1 MILRSWEA
9 ILHFNEH
16 LLLWNRASIKIMDIR
31 HITMQRKEGLHS
43 YRFPASCFLYT
54 VRGNAVIQLD
64 GKDHQVSRFHVL
76 HGGKGCCLNILPV
89 EEVLEYY
96 MIYYKAIIPLPE
108 RQDILALMEHRNPF
122 KLQYGF
128 APDQPVSLLSKVQY
142 MMTAWEEQEALE
154 QFHVKSLF
162 YQFVY
167 ELLWQIH
174 NGRVP
179 TIKPDLVAQMK
190 YYMQEHYAEP
200 ITMDL
205 LAELMDS
212 SPRHLSRLFKRQTG
226 YSPIDFV
233 IQIRMN
239 KAKELLLATDATL
252 QEIAKAVGYPDG
264 YYLAKIFK
272 KYMGIAP
279 IRYRKQHESPNV
291 PSNVARLGIVQDLT
305 SLYIDNDYHNQHIFE
320 EELLMYRSR
329 KTPLAITLLLCLSL
343 LLSACSTGGA
353 GSPAANE
360 GSQKPTNQVSANN
373 ANNTDTQSQM
383 KTVTTIKGDIEVPVN
398 PQRVVVLYLMG
409 DLLALGVNPVGISS
423 IEEGAAFAS
432 ELEGATSLGAF
443 KPDPEA
449 VTALNPDLI
458 IVTNEE
464 IYEGLKMIA
473 PTVYIPY
480 DLPVEERM
488 NLLGE
493 ILGKEGQAQEML
505 DNLHKKVEQSKEKL
519 EQAGILD
526 KTVTIME
533 SNKGSMAVMTGL
545 GYGRGSQIIY
555 QYLGMKAPEVLQR
568 EIENAR
574 NDATSKDVSYEVLP
588 EYVGDYIFR
597 SSFEGMVDLSDN
609 SIWNNIP
616 AVKEG
621 RLIDMSFG
629 LFFYNDIYSL
639 DKQLDFIVD
648 NLLKTAE

>member
-1 MILRSWEA
+1 
-9 ILHFNEH
+9 
-16 LLLWNRASIKIMDIR
+16 MDIR
-31 HITMQRKEGLHS
+31 HITMQMKEDLHA

-54 VRGNAVIQLD
+54 VRGNAVMQLD
-64 GKDHQVSRFHVL
+64 GNDHQVTRFHIL

-89 EEVLEYY
+89 EEVLDYY
-96 MIYYKAIIPLPE
+96 MIYYKASIPLPE
-108 RQDILALMEHRNPF
+108 RQDILDMMEHRNPF
-122 KLQYGF
+122 RLQYGF
-128 APDQPVSLLSKVQY
+128 APDHPVSLSDKVQY
-142 MMTAWEEQEALE
+142 MMTAWEEQGPLE

-174 NGRVP
+174 NRREP
-179 TIKPDLVAQMK
+179 TIKPDLIAQMK

-205 LAELMDS
+205 LAELMDT

-226 YSPIDFV
+226 HSPIDFV

-239 KAKELLLATDATL
+239 KAKELLLATNATL

-264 YYLAKIFK
+264 YYLAKMFK

-279 IRYRKQHESPNV
+279 IRYRKQHASPNV
-291 PSNVARLGIVQDLT
+291 PSTVARLGIVEDET

-329 KTPLAITLLLCLSL
+329 KTPLAITLLLCLTL
-343 LLSACSTGGA
+343 LLSACSTGGT
-353 GSPAANE
+353 GSPSANE
-360 GSQKPTNQVSANN
+360 GIGKSTNQVEANSSN
-373 ANNTDTQSQM
+373 PTATTSQT

-423 IEEGAAFAS
+423 VEEGAAFAS
-432 ELEGATSLGAF
+432 ELDGVTSLGAF

-464 IYEGLKMIA
+464 IYEGLKKIA

-488 NLLGE
+488 KLLGE

-505 DNLHKKVEQSKEKL
+505 DNFRKKVEQSKEKL
-519 EQAGILD
+519 KQASILD
-526 KTVTIME
+526 KTATIME

-568 EIENAR
+568 EIANAR
-574 NDATSKDVSYEVLP
+574 NDATSKDVSYEVLH

-597 SSFEGMVDLSDN
+597 SSFEGMIDLSN
-609 SIWNNIP
+609 NTIWNNLP

-648 NLLKTAE
+648 SLLKTVD

>member
-1 MILRSWEA
+1 
-9 ILHFNEH
+9 
-16 LLLWNRASIKIMDIR
+16 MDIR
-31 HITMQRKEGLHS
+31 HITMQMKEDLHA

-54 VRGNAVIQLD
+54 VRGNAVMQLD
-64 GKDHQVSRFHVL
+64 GNDHQVTRFHIL

-89 EEVLEYY
+89 EEVLDYY
-96 MIYYKAIIPLPE
+96 MIYYKASIPLPE
-108 RQDILALMEHRNPF
+108 RQDILDMMEHRNPF
-122 KLQYGF
+122 RLQYGF
-128 APDQPVSLLSKVQY
+128 APDHPVSLSDKVQY
-142 MMTAWEEQEALE
+142 MMTAWEEQGPLE

-174 NGRVP
+174 NRRVP
-179 TIKPDLVAQMK
+179 TIKPDLIAQMK

-205 LAELMDS
+205 LAELMDT

-226 YSPIDFV
+226 HSPIDFV

-239 KAKELLLATDATL
+239 KAKELLLATNATL

-264 YYLAKIFK
+264 YYLAKMFK

-279 IRYRKQHESPNV
+279 IRYREQHASPNV
-291 PSNVARLGIVQDLT
+291 PSTVARLGIVEDET

-320 EELLMYRSR
+320 EELFMYRSR
-329 KTPLAITLLLCLSL
+329 KTPLAITLLLCLTL

-353 GSPAANE
+353 GSPSANE
-360 GSQKPTNQVSANN
+360 GTGKSTNQVEANSSN
-373 ANNTDTQSQM
+373 PTATTSQT

-423 IEEGAAFAS
+423 VEEGAAFAS
-432 ELEGATSLGAF
+432 ELDGVTSLGAF

-464 IYEGLKMIA
+464 IYEGLKKIA

-488 NLLGE
+488 KLLGE

-505 DNLHKKVEQSKEKL
+505 DNFRKKVEQSKEKL
-519 EQAGILD
+519 KQAGILD
-526 KTVTIME
+526 KTATIME

-574 NDATSKDVSYEVLP
+574 NDATSKDVSYEVLH
-588 EYVGDYIFR
+588 EFVGDYIFR
-597 SSFEGMVDLSDN
+597 SSFEGMIDLSN
-609 SIWNNIP
+609 NTIWNNLP

-648 NLLKTAE
+648 SLLKTVD

>member
-1 MILRSWEA
+1 
-9 ILHFNEH
+9 
-16 LLLWNRASIKIMDIR
+16 MDIR
-31 HITMQRKEGLHS
+31 HITMQMKEDLHA

-54 VRGNAVIQLD
+54 VRGNAVMQLD
-64 GKDHQVSRFHVL
+64 GNDHQVTRFHIL

-89 EEVLEYY
+89 EEVLDYY
-96 MIYYKAIIPLPE
+96 MIYYKASIPLPE
-108 RQDILALMEHRNPF
+108 RQDILDMMEHRNPF
-122 KLQYGF
+122 RLQYGF
-128 APDQPVSLLSKVQY
+128 APDHPVSLSDKVQY
-142 MMTAWEEQEALE
+142 MMTAWEEQGPLE

-174 NGRVP
+174 NRREP
-179 TIKPDLVAQMK
+179 TIKPDLIAQMK

-205 LAELMDS
+205 LAELMDT

-226 YSPIDFV
+226 HSPIDFV

-239 KAKELLLATDATL
+239 KAKELLLATNATL

-264 YYLAKIFK
+264 YYLAKMFK

-279 IRYRKQHESPNV
+279 IRYRKQHASPNV
-291 PSNVARLGIVQDLT
+291 PSTVARLGIVEDET

-329 KTPLAITLLLCLSL
+329 KTPLAITLLLCLTL
-343 LLSACSTGGA
+343 LLSACSTGGT
-353 GSPAANE
+353 GSPSANE
-360 GSQKPTNQVSANN
+360 GTGKSTNQVEANSSN
-373 ANNTDTQSQM
+373 PTATTSQT

-423 IEEGAAFAS
+423 VEEGAAFAS
-432 ELEGATSLGAF
+432 ELDGVTSLGAF

-464 IYEGLKMIA
+464 IYEGLKKIA

-488 NLLGE
+488 KLLGE

-505 DNLHKKVEQSKEKL
+505 DNFRKKVEQSKEKL
-519 EQAGILD
+519 KQAGILD
-526 KTVTIME
+526 KTATIME

-574 NDATSKDVSYEVLP
+574 NDATSKDVSYEVLH
-588 EYVGDYIFR
+588 EFVGDYIFR
-597 SSFEGMVDLSDN
+597 SSFEGMIDLSN
-609 SIWNNIP
+609 NTIWNNLP

-648 NLLKTAE
+648 SLLKTVD